1 MAVKQMPQ
9 NVEAEMSVLG
19 VCFLNKY
26 ALEKVCEEVDTNM
39 FYNEANQKIFEA
51 LLELHKTSTPVDITT
66 VKNELDKQKNLH
78 AIGGLDYISEI
89 IDSVATTANLDSY
102 IKIIKEKSIR
112 RKLIDTATNIITETY
127 EEKKDLSLLLDGA
140 EKKVLDVARARTTSE
155 FTPISE
161 ALRQAQENLERIAKN
176 KSAITGLETGFY
188 ELDKATSGLHEGE
201 LIILAAR
208 PGMGKT
214 AFALNIATNAAFTT
228 DKAIAVFNLEMSAE
242 QLVNRMISS
251 VGSIEGEKLKTGML
265 NHTDWKKYNEAMSEL
280 ADTNIYIEDNA
291 SITSA
296 EIKAKCRR
304 LANSEKGLALVVIDY
319 LQLVTTG
326 GRTESRQVEVSDISR
341 TFKTMAMELKVPVIA
356 LAQLNRSAEQR
367 KDSNQPRLAD
377 LRESGSIE
385 QDADMVLFINRQ
397 DYFETKTADNKMN
410 IVPAEVIIAKHRRGS
425 TGLFEVLFELNKSSF
440 KNYQKT
446 ESEEVF

>member
-9 NVEAEMSVLG
+9 NNEAEMSVLG

-26 ALEKVCEEVDTNM
+26 ALEKVCEEVDGTM
-39 FYNEANQKIFEA
+39 FYNEANRRIFEA
-51 LLELHKTSTPVDITT
+51 LEELHKTNTPVDITT
-66 VKNELDKQKNLH
+66 IKNELDKQKNLN
-78 AIGGLDYISEI
+78 AIGGIEYISEV

-127 EEKKDLSLLLDGA
+127 EEEKDLSLLLDVA

-161 ALRQAQENLERIAKN
+161 ALRRAQENLEQMAKN
-176 KSAITGLETGFY
+176 KSLITGLETGFY

-201 LIILAAR
+201 LIIIAAR

-214 AFALNIATNAAFTT
+214 AFALNLATNAAFTT
-228 DKAIAVFNLEMSAE
+228 DKAIAIFNLEMSAE
-242 QLVNRMISS
+242 QLVNRMISA
-251 VGSIEGEKLKTGML
+251 VGQIEGEKLKTGML
-265 NHTDWKKYNEAMSEL
+265 NHTDWKKYNEAMSQL

-291 SITSA
+291 SITAS

-341 TFKTMAMELKVPVIA
+341 AFKTMAMELKVPVIA
-356 LAQLNRSAEQR
+356 LAQLSRNAER
-367 KDSNQPRLAD
+367 RESNQPRLAD

-385 QDADMVLFINRQ
+385 QDADLVMFINRQ
-397 DYFETKTADNKMN
+397 DYFENKTAEERPN
-410 IVPAEVIIAKHRRGS
+410 IVPAELIVAKHRRGS
-425 TGLFEVLFELNKSSF
+425 TGLYQILFELDKSCF
-440 KNYQKT
+440 KNYLKT
-446 ESEEVF
+446 EPEEVF